1 MGNIIRAEVS
11 ENNPYWIE
19 KHRYY
24 ELKHFCLQYP
34 TWKRNYVM
42 LSDVF
47 ELDMWF
53 PEYSIRNP
61 EFEKSSYSVWALKEL
76 TEYVS
81 QKVYPRKEV
90 AVDEI
95 IVLTNEFRNKMRR
108 YAQIRQDNNFMF
120 VVAQDILSDVLDV
133 LRATK

>member
-1 MGNIIRAEVS
+1 MS
-11 ENNPYWIE
+11 IE
-19 KHRYY
+19 
-24 ELKHFCLQYP
+24 ELKL
-34 TWKRNYVM
+34 M

-53 PEYSIRNP
+53 PEYSIRNR
-61 EFEKSSYSVWALKEL
+61 EFEKSSYSVWTLQEL
-76 TEYVS
+76 I
-81 QKVYPRKEV
+81 YPRKEA

-95 IVLTNEFRNKMRR
+95 IVLTNEFRNKMRQ
-108 YAQIRQDNNFMF
+108 YAQIRPDNNLMF

>member
-1 MGNIIRAEVS
+1 MS
-11 ENNPYWIE
+11 IE
-19 KHRYY
+19 
-24 ELKHFCLQYP
+24 ELKL
-34 TWKRNYVM
+34 M

-53 PEYSIRNP
+53 PEYSIRNR

-133 LRATK
+133 LRATN

>member
-1 MGNIIRAEVS
+1 MS
-11 ENNPYWIE
+11 IE
-19 KHRYY
+19 
-24 ELKHFCLQYP
+24 ELKL
-34 TWKRNYVM
+34 M

-53 PEYSIRNP
+53 PEYSIRNQK
-61 EFEKSSYSVWALKEL
+61 FERSSYSVWALQEL

-81 QKVYPRKEV
+81 QKIYPRKEA

-95 IVLTNEFRNKMRR
+95 IVFTNEFRNKMRR

>member
-1 MGNIIRAEVS
+1 MS
-11 ENNPYWIE
+11 IE
-19 KHRYY
+19 
-24 ELKHFCLQYP
+24 ELKL
-34 TWKRNYVM
+34 M

-53 PEYSIRNP
+53 PDYSIRNR
-61 EFEKSSYSVWALKEL
+61 EFEKSSYSVWTLQEL

-81 QKVYPRKEV
+81 QKICPRKEA

-95 IVLTNEFRNKMRR
+95 IVLTNEFRNKMRQ
-108 YAQIRQDNNFMF
+108 YAQIGSDNNFMF

>member
-1 MGNIIRAEVS
+1 MS
-11 ENNPYWIE
+11 IE
-19 KHRYY
+19 
-24 ELKHFCLQYP
+24 ELKL
-34 TWKRNYVM
+34 M
-42 LSDVF
+42 LSDAF

-53 PEYSIRNP
+53 PDYSIRNR
-61 EFEKSSYSVWALKEL
+61 EFEKSSYSVWALQEL

-81 QKVYPRKEV
+81 QKICPRKEA

-95 IVLTNEFRNKMRR
+95 IVFTNEFRNKMRR